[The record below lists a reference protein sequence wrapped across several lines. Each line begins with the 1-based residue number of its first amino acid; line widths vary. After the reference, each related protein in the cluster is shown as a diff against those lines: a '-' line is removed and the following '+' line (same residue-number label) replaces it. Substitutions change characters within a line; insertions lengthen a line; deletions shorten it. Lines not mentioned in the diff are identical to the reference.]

1 MIYYFSF
8 IIIFFISSGNHLLI
22 MRSKNLL
29 NLSEVLVQVSIVGFV
44 NWIYFTPLI
53 KDQNYVFYNSRQTK
67 PDQCNGLW
75 AMETTIANHA
85 RCMFFS
91 CKGAVVSVSLI
102 DGPRY
107 WLIEPCMW
115 RSAKCLLQIVHC
127 NSTCGSS
134 YRQPALPRY
143 SVQFLSLSLSWGQVN
158 TTKLWLTCHNHL
170 GQLINV
176 LCGLGEASSTR
187 VPLPPLHQI
196 IHQLEYNY
204 IFCNSMRDAN

>member
-1 MIYYFSF
+1 M
-8 IIIFFISSGNHLLI
+8 
-22 MRSKNLL
+22 
-29 NLSEVLVQVSIVGFV
+29 QVSIVGFV
-44 NWIYFTPLI
+44 NWLYFIPLI

-75 AMETTIANHA
+75 AMETKDHERWGGGWQTLNHYRKPCTLHVFQLQGSSSLWLTARATDFLSNHA
-85 RCMFFS
+85 CDALQSVFF
-91 CKGAVVSVSLI
+91 K
-102 DGPRY
+102 
-107 WLIEPCMW
+107 
-115 RSAKCLLQIVHC
+115 IVHC

-143 SVQFLSLSLSWGQVN
+143 SVQFLSLSLSLSWGQVN

-187 VPLPPLHQI
+187 VPPLHQI